1 LYKILIMKGINQ
13 EVTIIGLGAMGGKL
27 ADVLLEAG
35 YDVTVWNRDSSKAM
49 ALAAKGAK
57 AAATPVEAIEAS
69 PVIIMCVKDYNVSH
83 SILGTDDARRALN
96 GRLLIELSTGTPKN
110 AREGRQLA
118 DDAGADYLDGALLA
132 TPPQIG
138 RPDTPIFVSGE
149 NKAFQK
155 AEQVMRTLGGGLQY
169 MGSKDGDASAWD
181 LAFLSCLFGGMLGF
195 YHGAA
200 LLESEN
206 INVEDY
212 GNMMSSLAPVTG
224 EMIKYE
230 GKVIGNN
237 LFTDVQSSL
246 ITSSV
251 TFKLLLEHA
260 NESGISKEWPQFG
273 MNLLQKAIDAGY
285 GHEQVAAV
293 IKVLR

>member
-1 LYKILIMKGINQ
+1 MKSINQ
-13 EVTIIGLGAMGGKL
+13 EVTVIGLGAMGGKL
-27 ADVLLEAG
+27 ANVLLEVG
-35 YDVTVWNRDSSKAM
+35 YEVTVWNRDSSKAE

-57 AAATPVEAIEAS
+57 AAATVAGAIQAS
-69 PVIIMCVKDYNVSH
+69 PIIIMCVKDYNVSH
-83 SILGTDDARRALN
+83 SILRTDDVHRALN

-110 AREGRQLA
+110 ARDGRRLA
-118 DDAGADYLDGALLA
+118 NEAGAEYLDGALLA

-149 NKAFQK
+149 NNAFQK
-155 AEQVMRTLGGGLQY
+155 AEQVMKTLGGGLQY
-169 MGSKDGDASAWD
+169 MGDKDGNASAWD
-181 LAFLSCLFGGMLGF
+181 LAFLSCLFGGLIGF

-212 GNMMSSLAPVTG
+212 GNMMSALAPVTG

-260 NESGISKEWPQFG
+260 NESGISKEWPEFG
-273 MNLLQKAIDAGY
+273 MNLLQKAIVEGY
-285 GHEQVAAV
+285 GLEQVAAV
-293 IKVLR
+293 TKVLRRKS